1 MLFLLENKNKLLIDF
16 LFLSL
21 VLALLGYLIFVKIS

>member
-1 MLFLLENKNKLLIDF
+1 MLFLLENKNKLLFDF
-16 LFLSL
+16 LFLFL

>member
-1 MLFLLENKNKLLIDF
+1 MFFLLENKNKLLFDF